1 MRLLLAATLFAA
13 LAVSSSAQDKKGTTV
28 ELAGMKS
35 TTPGDWKEEP
45 LPAKSMR
52 MQQFKLPKAEGDP
65 EDAELALFFFRGN
78 AGSVQ
83 DNLARQEKKFEIPA
97 GKKAADVIKVD
108 KIKLGTH
115 DAVYQDIQ
123 GTYLKKAGG
132 PFDPNA
138 KVTKMTAY
146 RQLYVVFENK
156 DGQYYMTLVGPAKTI
171 EKHKK
176 GFEEWLKNFK

>member
-1 MRLLLAATLFAA
+1 
-13 LAVSSSAQDKKGTTV
+13 
-28 ELAGMKS
+28 
-35 TTPGDWKEEP
+35 
-45 LPAKSMR
+45 
-52 MQQFKLPKAEGDP
+52 
-65 EDAELALFFFRGN
+65 
-78 AGSVQ
+78 
-83 DNLARQEKKFEIPA
+83 
-97 GKKAADVIKVD
+97 VD
-108 KIKLGTH
+108 KIKLGGH

-138 KVTKMTAY
+138 KVTKMTDY